1 MAFPG
6 LSTKTHSLPRL
17 RGPALSWPC
26 QSLAVP
32 PGHPLAPACIALNL
46 PSPPHLPT
54 FVLTVPHHLC
64 LAEGVSLLD
73 HLLSGRLVT
82 PT

>member
-32 PGHPLAPACIALNL
+32 PEHALARACIALNL
-46 PSPPHLPT
+46 PSPPRLLT

-64 LAEGVSLLD
+64 LAEGILLLD
-73 HLLSGRLVT
+73 HLRSGRLVT
-82 PT
+82 LT